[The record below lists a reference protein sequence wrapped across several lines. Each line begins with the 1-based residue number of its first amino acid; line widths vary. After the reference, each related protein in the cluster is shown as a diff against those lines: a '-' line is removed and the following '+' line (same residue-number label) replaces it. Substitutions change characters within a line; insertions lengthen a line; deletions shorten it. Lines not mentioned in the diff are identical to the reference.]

1 MTARRGLVPVFLGT
15 VLVATA
21 YASAFA
27 PGGAPRWAFWAMS
40 LGTAVLCPGMMAL
53 GAGRPARSLGPLR
66 FALAFTFVVE
76 DRPGLLVGALQEF
89 SQRQINLSKIESR
102 PSKERLGT
110 YIFLVDVDGHRTDAN
125 LAAALERVQARCSFF
140 RILGSY
146 PRYQGG

>member
-66 FALAFTFVVE
+66 FALAFTFVVLLAGFGLAFGL
-76 DRPGLLVGALQEF
+76 PG
-89 SQRQINLSKIESR
+89 
-102 PSKERLGT
+102 
-110 YIFLVDVDGHRTDAN
+110 
-125 LAAALERVQARCSFF
+125 
-140 RILGSY
+140 
-146 PRYQGG
+146 